1 MAEPYYPF
9 NPDEF
14 LWSRP
19 DDDESGTVDPVF
31 NPYNIGYVGQSHVDP
46 TRPHENLEWR
56 QEGGQWKLSL
66 PEEYRRYPKRQ
77 NPIGDIDLPPGYTI
91 ELEYEYDEDGQ
102 ESGANWVPKFTGEG
116 SEIIPTYQDPT
127 TPGDGGGGDDG
138 DDDFDWVVAPPTPPV
153 TPPVTPS
160 LPPWAGSAGYESQ
173 FNVPAQNVISPPSSS
188 NALPWAQS
196 TGYEPGPQVPA
207 QNVIIPDE
215 EEARVVEGNVAYP
228 QVPGGSME
236 NLQRF
241 VQAGG
246 DWTGAFGGNFYDP
259 KPDEG
264 TREGKTVH
272 PTVPG
277 GSMENLQRTAQNEG
291 LPFFGGGTD
300 TRFFMANGGLAT
312 LPAMRRAAPWKWR
325 SRYSRR

>member
-91 ELEYEYDEDGQ
+91 ELEYEYDDDGQ

-116 SEIIPTYQDPT
+116 SEIIPTYRDPSSPMMPE
-127 TPGDGGGGDDG
+127 TPIIGDDDG
-138 DDDFDWVVAPPTPPV
+138 DDDFDWVVTPPTPPV
-153 TPPVTPS
+153 TPTPPIFKTP

-173 FNVPAQNVISPPSSS
+173 FNVPAQNVVGLSSS
-188 NALPWAQS
+188 GNALPWAQS
-196 TGYEPGPQVPA
+196 AGYEPGPQVPA
-207 QNVIIPDE
+207 QNVIMPDKHGGI
-215 EEARVVEGNVAYP
+215 EA
-228 QVPGGSME
+228 QVGPWPP
-236 NLQRF
+236 
-241 VQAGG
+241 A
-246 DWTGAFGGNFYDP
+246 TGMP
-259 KPDEG
+259 KHAARDDEG
-264 TREGKTVH
+264 
-272 PTVPG
+272 
-277 GSMENLQRTAQNEG
+277 
-291 LPFFGGGTD
+291 

-312 LPAMRRAAPWKWR
+312 LPTMRRAAPWKWR
-325 SRYSRR
+325 SGYSRR